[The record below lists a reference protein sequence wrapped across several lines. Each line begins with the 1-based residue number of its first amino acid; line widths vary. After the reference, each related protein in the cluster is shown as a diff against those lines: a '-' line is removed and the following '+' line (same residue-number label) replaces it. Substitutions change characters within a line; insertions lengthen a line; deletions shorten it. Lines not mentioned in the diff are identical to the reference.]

1 MQIAGRIQR
10 DADGRFLRTHCI
22 LVDMTERRAMEDK
35 ILALNADFE
44 IKVEE
49 RTRQL
54 AATNT
59 AKCQFLASMSLT
71 QLLED
76 EALAE
81 DQLQIVHR
89 INSAGHSLLGILN
102 GILDFSEIEAGQLS
116 VEKSPVKSA
125 DEEQPATTA
134 PQVKGPRVQGL
145 ELLVVHDS

>member
-1 MQIAGRIQR
+1 M
-10 DADGRFLRTHCI
+10 
-22 LVDMTERRAMEDK
+22 
-35 ILALNADFE
+35 
-44 IKVEE
+44 
-49 RTRQL
+49 

-59 AKCQFLASMSLT
+59 AKCQFLASMSHGIRTPMNALLGLT

-116 VEKSPVKSA
+116 VEKSPVKLA

-145 ELLVVHDS
+145 ELLVAHDS